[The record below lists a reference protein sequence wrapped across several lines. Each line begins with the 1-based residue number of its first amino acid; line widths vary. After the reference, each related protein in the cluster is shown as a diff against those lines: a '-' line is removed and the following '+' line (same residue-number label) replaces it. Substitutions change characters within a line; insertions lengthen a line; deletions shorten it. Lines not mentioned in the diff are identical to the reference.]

1 MQAAESPSIAVYL
14 ASRWAVK
21 EAAYKAFGQGRLQFP
36 EMELQSFPHHKPQ
49 LIFHGILG
57 DMLANAGVSVDPRH
71 TLVSLSHD
79 GAMASAVVLLVPG
92 SAASAGPDARI
103 G

>member
-1 MQAAESPSIAVYL
+1 M
-14 ASRWAVK
+14 K

-36 EMELQSFPHHKPQ
+36 EMELQSLPHNKPQ
-49 LIFHGILG
+49 LIFHGKSR
-57 DMLANAGVSVDPRH
+57 DMLANAGVSVDPSH

-92 SAASAGPDARI
+92 SATSTRPAAEMR
-103 G
+103 